1 MTTKRIFMT
10 GEAGYHNL
18 GDEGMALASAS
29 RLRRYFPDAQIVAT
43 GLDPLGAVLRHQAE
57 IVPWPLL
64 PGELTSKYAA
74 RLLRKIGQKLG
85 AGEDFLDTV
94 ARPFDKIFAEKYRH
108 SGAFRQA
115 LQMLEQADFV
125 FDMGHG
131 GLTDVFDPFMLCFLY
146 YLAGRLG
153 KPLFISGQSIG
164 PLWRRR
170 SIRMVRSALQVA
182 HTVGLRDKHVS
193 YDILVNEIG
202 VNPKTTRL
210 IEVGDD
216 TLDLTAE
223 EPNWGIFDDPLRRLL
238 TTGDFFAVQWRD
250 TDYTSKFGATEQLV
264 PLVQAVQHLH
274 KRTSLIPVFVPLSWE
289 SAGDVLT
296 AARIQDFIQG
306 AFPFRV
312 VWSALGAPQVKWLLG
327 RAKFGIGL
335 SYHFH
340 VFLLSQ
346 GIPTIGPHT
355 NRYYEIKLRGAF
367 AAFNHSATPFVYSPT
382 ILTDP
387 AFGESVEVALAWD
400 NKKRAAA
407 LDATCTQRLRWH
419 TAFRD
424 FGLDNHLI
432 SSLAL
437 LAID

>member
-1 MTTKRIFMT
+1 MSVKRIFMT

-43 GLDPLGAVLRHQAE
+43 GLDPLGAVLRHQAK

-64 PGELTSKYAA
+64 PGELTSRYAT
-74 RLLRKIGQKLG
+74 RLVRKIGQKLG
-85 AGEDFLDTV
+85 AGEDFLNPV
-94 ARPFDKIFAEKYRH
+94 ARPFERIFAEQYSH
-108 SGAFRQA
+108 GSAFRQT
-115 LQMLEQADFV
+115 LQALEQADFV

-131 GLTDVFDPFMLCFLY
+131 ALTDVFDPLILCFLY

-210 IEVGDD
+210 LEVGDD

-223 EPNWGIFDDPLRRLL
+223 EPNWDTFEDPLRRLL
-238 TTGDFFAVQWRD
+238 TTGDFFAVQWRG
-250 TDYTSKFGATEQLV
+250 TDYTRMFDATEYLV
-264 PLVQAVQHLH
+264 PLIQAVRHLH
-274 KRTSLIPVFVPLSWE
+274 KLTGLIPVFVPLSWE
-289 SAGDVLT
+289 LAGDVLT
-296 AARIQDFIQG
+296 AARMQDFIQG
-306 AFPFRV
+306 AFPFQV
-312 VWSALGAPQVKWLLG
+312 VWNALGAPQVKWLLG

-346 GIPTIGPHT
+346 GIPTIGPYT
-355 NRYYEIKLRGAF
+355 NRYYDIKLRGVF
-367 AAFNHSATPFVYSPT
+367 AAFDHTAAPFAYAPELLNDSAFR
-382 ILTDP
+382 
-387 AFGESVEVALAWD
+387 ESVEVAIGWGEER
-400 NKKRAAA
+400 RAAT
-407 LDATCTQRLRWH
+407 LDAARTQRERWH
-419 TAFRD
+419 QAWRQFMAD
-424 FGLDNHLI
+424 HHLI
-432 SSLAL
+432 TP
-437 LAID
+437 